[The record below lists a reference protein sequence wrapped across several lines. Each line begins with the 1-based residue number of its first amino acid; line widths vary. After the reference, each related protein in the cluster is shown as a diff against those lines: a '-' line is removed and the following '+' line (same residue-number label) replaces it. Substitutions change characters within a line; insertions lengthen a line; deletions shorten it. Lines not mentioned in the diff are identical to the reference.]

1 VGTEKRERQKQNRQQ
16 RLTELAAKQRRSKA
30 KKRGLQF
37 GIGIPAVVL
46 ALFLIVNVFA
56 GDDSSNSPTDEQLR
70 EEVQTLLGGS
80 TTVPGETADSTA
92 PTIPPTT
99 VPGKTISGDTPCP
112 AADGSEERVTKF
124 EKAPP
129 TCIDATKTYTA
140 VFDTTEGEIEV
151 LLDTA
156 KTPKTVNNFVVLS
169 RYKYYD
175 GTTIFR
181 TDPSIDIIQ
190 GGGLTNTDDPGYT
203 IEDEGNGY
211 KYVEGDL
218 AMARTMEPNSAG
230 GQWFFVTGPNA
241 AALDGQGTYV
251 NFGKVVSGLDV
262 VKGILAL
269 NSGSGDLGGAPSRT
283 VVVNS
288 VSIIES

>member
-1 VGTEKRERQKQNRQQ
+1 MGTEKRERQKQNRQQ
-16 RLTELAAKQRRSKA
+16 RLSELAVQQKRAKV

-37 GIGIPAVVL
+37 GIGIPAVIL

-56 GDDSSNSPTDEQLR
+56 GDDSGPSDAELTEQVTD
-70 EEVQTLLGGS
+70 LLGGS
-80 TTVPGETADSTA
+80 TVPADATDDSTA
-92 PTIPPTT
+92 PTVPATT
-99 VPGKTISGDTPCP
+99 VPGKTITGDTACP
-112 AADGSEERVTKF
+112 KADGTEERVTKF

-129 TCIDATKTYTA
+129 MCIDATKTYTA
-140 VFDTTEGEIEV
+140 VFDTSEGEIEV

-156 KTPKTVNNFVVLS
+156 KTPKTVNNFVVLA

-283 VVVNS
+283 VVVKS
-288 VSIIES
+288 VAIIES

>member
-1 VGTEKRERQKQNRQQ
+1 MGTEKRERQKQNRQQ
-16 RLTELAAKQRRSKA
+16 RLSELAVQQKRAKV

-37 GIGIPAVVL
+37 GIGIPAVIL

-56 GDDSSNSPTDEQLR
+56 GDDSPAPSDDALK
-70 EEVQTLLGGS
+70 EEIQSLLGV
-80 TTVPGETADSTA
+80 TTLPEGESAGTAS
-92 PTIPPTT
+92 TIPATT
-99 VPGKTISGDTPCP
+99 VPGKTVTGDTACP
-112 AADGSEERVTKF
+112 KADGTEERVTKF

-129 TCIDATKTYTA
+129 MCIDATKTYTA
-140 VFDTTEGEIEV
+140 VFDTSEGEIEV

-156 KTPKTVNNFVVLS
+156 KTPKTVNNFVVLA

-283 VVVNS
+283 VVVKS
-288 VSIIES
+288 VAIIES

>member
-16 RLTELAAKQRRSKA
+16 RLSELAVQQPRAKV
-30 KKRGLQF
+30 KKRGLQL
-37 GIGIPAVVL
+37 GIGIPAVIL
-46 ALFLIVNVFA
+46 ALFLIVNVVA
-56 GDDSSNSPTDEQLR
+56 DDDSGPSDEAIQ
-70 EEVQTLLGGS
+70 EEIQALLGAS
-80 TTVPGETADSTA
+80 SLPEPAANDATASTVPGQ
-92 PTIPPTT
+92 
-99 VPGKTISGDTPCP
+99 TISGDTACP
-112 AADGSEERVTKF
+112 QADGTQARVTKF

-129 TCIDATKTYTA
+129 LCIDATKTYTA
-140 VFDTTEGEIEV
+140 IFDTSEGEIQV
-151 LLDTA
+151 VLDTA
-156 KTPKTVNNFVVLS
+156 KTPKTVNNFVVLA

-269 NSGSGDLGGAPSRT
+269 NAGSGDLGGAPSRT

-288 VSIIES
+288 VAILES

>member
-1 VGTEKRERQKQNRQQ
+1 MGTEKRERQKQNRQQ
-16 RLTELAAKQRRSKA
+16 RLSELAVQQKRAKV

-37 GIGIPAVVL
+37 GIGIPAVIL

-56 GDDSSNSPTDEQLR
+56 GDDSPAPSDDALK
-70 EEVQTLLGGS
+70 EEIQSLLGV
-80 TTVPGETADSTA
+80 TTLPEGESAGTAS
-92 PTIPPTT
+92 TIPATT
-99 VPGKTISGDTPCP
+99 VPGKTITGDTACP
-112 AADGSEERVTKF
+112 KADGTEERVTKF

-129 TCIDATKTYTA
+129 MCIDATKTYTA
-140 VFDTTEGEIEV
+140 VFDTSEGEIEV

-156 KTPKTVNNFVVLS
+156 KTPKTVNNFVVLA

-283 VVVNS
+283 VVVKS
-288 VSIIES
+288 VAIIES

>member
-1 VGTEKRERQKQNRQQ
+1 MGTEKRERQKQNRQQ
-16 RLTELAAKQRRSKA
+16 RLSELAVQQKRAKV

-37 GIGIPAVVL
+37 GIGIPAVIL

-56 GDDSSNSPTDEQLR
+56 GDDSGPSDAELTEQVT
-70 EEVQTLLGGS
+70 ELLGGS
-80 TTVPGETADSTA
+80 TVPADATNDSTA
-92 PTIPPTT
+92 PTVPATT
-99 VPGKTISGDTPCP
+99 VPGKTITGDTACP
-112 AADGSEERVTKF
+112 KADGTEERVTKF

-140 VFDTTEGEIEV
+140 VFDTSEGEIEV

-156 KTPKTVNNFVVLS
+156 KTPKTVNNFVVLA

-283 VVVNS
+283 VVVKS
-288 VSIIES
+288 VAIIES

>member
-1 VGTEKRERQKQNRQQ
+1 MGTEKRERQKQNRQQ
-16 RLTELAAKQRRSKA
+16 RLSELAVQQKRAKV

-37 GIGIPAVVL
+37 GIGIPAVIL

-56 GDDSSNSPTDEQLR
+56 GDDSGPSDAELTEQVTD
-70 EEVQTLLGGS
+70 LLGGS
-80 TTVPGETADSTA
+80 TIPADAIDDASA
-92 PTIPPTT
+92 STIPATT
-99 VPGKTISGDTPCP
+99 VPGKTISGDTACP
-112 AADGSEERVTKF
+112 KADGTEERVTKF

-129 TCIDATKTYTA
+129 MCIDATKTYTA
-140 VFDTTEGEIEV
+140 IFDTSEGEIEV

-156 KTPKTVNNFVVLS
+156 KTPKTVNNFIVLA

-241 AALDGQGTYV
+241 AALDSQGTYV
-251 NFGKVVSGLDV
+251 NFGKVASGLDV

-283 VVVNS
+283 VVVKS
-288 VSIIES
+288 VAIIES

>member
-1 VGTEKRERQKQNRQQ
+1 MGTEKRERQKQNRQQ
-16 RLTELAAKQRRSKA
+16 RLTELATQQKRAKV

-37 GIGIPAVVL
+37 GIGIPAVIL

-56 GDDSSNSPTDEQLR
+56 GDDSTPTDDDAMR
-70 EEVQTLLGGS
+70 EEIQALLGA
-80 TTVPGETADSTA
+80 TTVPEGATDDAAAS
-92 PTIPPTT
+92 TIPATT
-99 VPGKTISGDTPCP
+99 VPGKTVSGDTPCP
-112 AADGSEERVTKF
+112 AADGSEARATKF

-140 VFDTTEGEIEV
+140 VFDTSEGEIEV

-156 KTPKTVNNFVVLS
+156 KTPKTVNNFVTLA

-203 IEDEGNGY
+203 IEDEGSGY

-230 GQWFFVTGPNA
+230 GQWFFVAGPKA
-241 AALDGQGTYV
+241 SVLDSQGTYV

-262 VKGILAL
+262 VKNILAL

-283 VVVNS
+283 VVVKS
-288 VSIIES
+288 VAIIES

>member
-1 VGTEKRERQKQNRQQ
+1 
-16 RLTELAAKQRRSKA
+16 
-30 KKRGLQF
+30 
-37 GIGIPAVVL
+37 
-46 ALFLIVNVFA
+46 
-56 GDDSSNSPTDEQLR
+56 
-70 EEVQTLLGGS
+70 
-80 TTVPGETADSTA
+80 
-92 PTIPPTT
+92 
-99 VPGKTISGDTPCP
+99 
-112 AADGSEERVTKF
+112 
-124 EKAPP
+124 
-129 TCIDATKTYTA
+129 
-140 VFDTTEGEIEV
+140 
-151 LLDTA
+151 
-156 KTPKTVNNFVVLS
+156 VNNFVVLA

-190 GGGLTNTDDPGYT
+190 GGGLTNTEDPGYT

-283 VVVNS
+283 VVVKS
-288 VSIIES
+288 VAIIES

>member
-1 VGTEKRERQKQNRQQ
+1 MGTEKRERQKQNRQQ
-16 RLTELAAKQRRSKA
+16 RLSELAVQQKRAKV

-37 GIGIPAVVL
+37 GIGIPAVIL

-56 GDDSSNSPTDEQLR
+56 GDDSGPSDAELTEQVTD
-70 EEVQTLLGGS
+70 LLGGS
-80 TTVPGETADSTA
+80 TVPADATNDSTA
-92 PTIPPTT
+92 PTIPATT
-99 VPGKTISGDTPCP
+99 VPGKTITGDTACP
-112 AADGSEERVTKF
+112 KADGTEERVTKF

-129 TCIDATKTYTA
+129 MCIDATKTYTA
-140 VFDTTEGEIEV
+140 VFDTSEGEIEV

-156 KTPKTVNNFVVLS
+156 KTPKTVNNFVVLA

-283 VVVNS
+283 VVVKS
-288 VSIIES
+288 VAIIES

>member
-16 RLTELAAKQRRSKA
+16 RLSELAVQQKRAKV

-37 GIGIPAVVL
+37 GIGIPAVIL

-56 GDDSSNSPTDEQLR
+56 GDDSGPSDAELTEQVTD
-70 EEVQTLLGGS
+70 LLGGS
-80 TTVPGETADSTA
+80 TVPADATNDSTA
-92 PTIPPTT
+92 PTVPATT
-99 VPGKTISGDTPCP
+99 VPGKTITGDTACP
-112 AADGSEERVTKF
+112 KADGTEARVTKF

-129 TCIDATKTYTA
+129 MCIDATKTYTA
-140 VFDTTEGEIEV
+140 VFDTSEGEIEV

-156 KTPKTVNNFVVLS
+156 KTPKTVNNFVVLA

-190 GGGLTNTDDPGYT
+190 GGGLTNTEDPGYT

-251 NFGKVVSGLDV
+251 NFGKVVSGH
-262 VKGILAL
+262 
-269 NSGSGDLGGAPSRT
+269 LGGAPSRT
-283 VVVNS
+283 VVVKS
-288 VSIIES
+288 VAIIES

>member
-1 VGTEKRERQKQNRQQ
+1 MGTEKRERQKQNRQQ
-16 RLTELAAKQRRSKA
+16 RLSELAVKQKRAKV

-37 GIGIPAVVL
+37 GIGIPAIVL

-56 GDDSSNSPTDEQLR
+56 GDDSSGPSDEALK
-70 EEVQTLLGGS
+70 EEIQNLLGA
-80 TTVPGETADSTA
+80 TTLPEGETTESAS
-92 PTIPPTT
+92 TIPATT

-112 AADGSEERVTKF
+112 KADGTEARVTKF

-129 TCIDATKTYTA
+129 MCIDAAKTYTA
-140 VFDTTEGEIEV
+140 VFDTSEGEIEV

-156 KTPKTVNNFVVLS
+156 KTPKTVNNFVVLA

-203 IEDEGNGY
+203 IEDEGSGY

-230 GQWFFVTGPNA
+230 GQWFFVTGPKA
-241 AALDGQGTYV
+241 SLLDSQGTYV
-251 NFGKVVSGLDV
+251 NFAKVASGLDV

-269 NSGSGDLGGAPSRT
+269 NSGSGDLGGAPSQT

-288 VSIIES
+288 VAIIES

>member
-1 VGTEKRERQKQNRQQ
+1 MGTEKRERQKQNRQQ
-16 RLTELAAKQRRSKA
+16 RLSELAVQQKRAKV

-37 GIGIPAVVL
+37 GIGIPAVIL

-56 GDDSSNSPTDEQLR
+56 GDDSGPSDAELTEQVTD
-70 EEVQTLLGGS
+70 LLGGS
-80 TTVPGETADSTA
+80 TVPADATNDSTA
-92 PTIPPTT
+92 PTVPATT
-99 VPGKTISGDTPCP
+99 VPGKTITGDTACP
-112 AADGSEERVTKF
+112 KADGTEARVTKF

-129 TCIDATKTYTA
+129 MCIDATKTYTA
-140 VFDTTEGEIEV
+140 VFDTSEGEIEV

-156 KTPKTVNNFVVLS
+156 KTPKTVNNFVVLA

-283 VVVNS
+283 VVVKS
-288 VSIIES
+288 VAIIES

>member
-1 VGTEKRERQKQNRQQ
+1 
-16 RLTELAAKQRRSKA
+16 
-30 KKRGLQF
+30 
-37 GIGIPAVVL
+37 
-46 ALFLIVNVFA
+46 
-56 GDDSSNSPTDEQLR
+56 
-70 EEVQTLLGGS
+70 
-80 TTVPGETADSTA
+80 
-92 PTIPPTT
+92 
-99 VPGKTISGDTPCP
+99 
-112 AADGSEERVTKF
+112 
-124 EKAPP
+124 
-129 TCIDATKTYTA
+129 
-140 VFDTTEGEIEV
+140 
-151 LLDTA
+151 
-156 KTPKTVNNFVVLS
+156 VNNFVVLA

-241 AALDGQGTYV
+241 AALDSQGTYV
-251 NFGKVVSGLDV
+251 NFGKVASGLDI

-288 VSIIES
+288 VAIIES

>member
-1 VGTEKRERQKQNRQQ
+1 MGTEKRERQKQNRQQ
-16 RLTELAAKQRRSKA
+16 RLSELAVQQKRAKV

-56 GDDSSNSPTDEQLR
+56 GDDSSGPTDEALK
-70 EEVQTLLGGS
+70 EEIQTLLGA
-80 TTVPGETADSTA
+80 TTLPEGETAESA
-92 PTIPPTT
+92 STIPATT

-112 AADGSEERVTKF
+112 KADGTEARVTKF

-129 TCIDATKTYTA
+129 MCIDAAKTYTA
-140 VFDTTEGEIEV
+140 VFDPSEGEIEV

-156 KTPKTVNNFVVLS
+156 KTPKTVNNFVVLA

-251 NFGKVVSGLDV
+251 NFGKVASGLDV

-283 VVVNS
+283 VIVNS
-288 VSIIES
+288 VAIIES

>member
-1 VGTEKRERQKQNRQQ
+1 MGTEKRERQKQNRQQ
-16 RLTELAAKQRRSKA
+16 RLSELAVQQKRAKV

-37 GIGIPAVVL
+37 GIGIPAVIL

-56 GDDSSNSPTDEQLR
+56 GDDSGPSDDAIK
-70 EEVQTLLGGS
+70 EEIQALLGATTLPEGVIDDATAS
-80 TTVPGETADSTA
+80 TVPA
-92 PTIPPTT
+92 TT
-99 VPGKTISGDTPCP
+99 VPGKTISGDTACP
-112 AADGSEERVTKF
+112 KADGTEERVTKF

-129 TCIDATKTYTA
+129 MCIDATKIYTA
-140 VFDTTEGEIEV
+140 IFDTSEGEIEV

-156 KTPKTVNNFVVLS
+156 KTPKTVNNFIVLA

-190 GGGLTNTDDPGYT
+190 GGGLTNTDDPGYS

-241 AALDGQGTYV
+241 AALDSQGTYV
-251 NFGKVVSGLDV
+251 NFGKVASGLDV

-283 VVVNS
+283 VVVKS
-288 VSIIES
+288 VAIIES

>member
-1 VGTEKRERQKQNRQQ
+1 MGTEKRERQKQNRQQ
-16 RLTELAAKQRRSKA
+16 RLSELAVQQKRAKV

-37 GIGIPAVVL
+37 GIGIPAVIL

-56 GDDSSNSPTDEQLR
+56 GDDSGPSDAELTEQVTD
-70 EEVQTLLGGS
+70 LLGGS
-80 TTVPGETADSTA
+80 TVPADATNDSTA
-92 PTIPPTT
+92 PTVPATT
-99 VPGKTISGDTPCP
+99 VPGKTITGDTACP
-112 AADGSEERVTKF
+112 KADGTEARVTKF

-129 TCIDATKTYTA
+129 MCIDATKTYTA
-140 VFDTTEGEIEV
+140 VFDTSEGEIEV

-156 KTPKTVNNFVVLS
+156 KTPKTVNNFVVLA

-190 GGGLTNTDDPGYT
+190 GGGLTNTEDPGYT

-283 VVVNS
+283 VIVKS
-288 VSIIES
+288 VAIIES

>member
-1 VGTEKRERQKQNRQQ
+1 MGTEKRERQKQNRQQ
-16 RLTELAAKQRRSKA
+16 RLSELAVQQKRAKV

-37 GIGIPAVVL
+37 GIGIPAVIL

-56 GDDSSNSPTDEQLR
+56 GDDASSPSDEALK
-70 EEVQTLLGGS
+70 EEVQALLGATTLPEGEATDTAS
-80 TTVPGETADSTA
+80 TVPAT
-92 PTIPPTT
+92 TI
-99 VPGKTISGDTPCP
+99 PGKTISGDTACP
-112 AADGSEERVTKF
+112 KADGTEERVTKF

-129 TCIDATKTYTA
+129 MCIDATKTYTA
-140 VFDTTEGEIEV
+140 IFDTSEGEIQV

-156 KTPKTVNNFVVLS
+156 KTPKTVNNFIVLA

-251 NFGKVVSGLDV
+251 NFGKVASGLDV

-288 VSIIES
+288 VSIVES

>member
-1 VGTEKRERQKQNRQQ
+1 MGTEKRERQKQNRQQ
-16 RLTELAAKQRRSKA
+16 RLSELAVQQKRAKV

-37 GIGIPAVVL
+37 GIGIPAVIL

-56 GDDSSNSPTDEQLR
+56 GDDSGPSDAELTEQVT
-70 EEVQTLLGGS
+70 ELLGGS
-80 TTVPGETADSTA
+80 TVPADATNDSTA
-92 PTIPPTT
+92 PTVPATT
-99 VPGKTISGDTPCP
+99 VPGKTITGDTACP
-112 AADGSEERVTKF
+112 KADGTEARVTKF

-129 TCIDATKTYTA
+129 MCIDATKTYTA
-140 VFDTTEGEIEV
+140 VFDTSEGEIEV

-156 KTPKTVNNFVVLS
+156 KTPKTVNNFVVLA

-190 GGGLTNTDDPGYT
+190 GGGLTNTEDPGYT

-283 VVVNS
+283 VVVKS
-288 VSIIES
+288 VAIIES

>member
-1 VGTEKRERQKQNRQQ
+1 MGTEKRERQKQNRQQ
-16 RLTELAAKQRRSKA
+16 RLSELAVQQKRAKV

-37 GIGIPAVVL
+37 GIGIPAVIL

-56 GDDSSNSPTDEQLR
+56 GDDSSGPTDEALK
-70 EEVQTLLGGS
+70 EEIQTLLGA
-80 TTVPGETADSTA
+80 TTLPEGETAESA
-92 PTIPPTT
+92 STIPATT

-112 AADGSEERVTKF
+112 KADGTEARVTKF

-129 TCIDATKTYTA
+129 MCIDAAKTYTA
-140 VFDTTEGEIEV
+140 VFDTSEGEIEV

-156 KTPKTVNNFVVLS
+156 KTPKTVNNFVVLA

-251 NFGKVVSGLDV
+251 NFGKVASGLDV

-283 VVVNS
+283 VIVNS
-288 VSIIES
+288 VAIIES

>member
-1 VGTEKRERQKQNRQQ
+1 MGTEKRERQKQNRQQ
-16 RLTELAAKQRRSKA
+16 RLSELAVQQKRAKV

-37 GIGIPAVVL
+37 GIGIPGVIL

-56 GDDSSNSPTDEQLR
+56 GDDSGPSDDAIK
-70 EEVQTLLGGS
+70 EEIQALLGA
-80 TTVPGETADSTA
+80 TTLPEGATDDATAS
-92 PTIPPTT
+92 TIPATT
-99 VPGKTISGDTPCP
+99 VPGKTISGDTACP
-112 AADGSEERVTKF
+112 KADGTEERVTKF

-129 TCIDATKTYTA
+129 MCIDATKNYTA
-140 VFDTTEGEIEV
+140 IFDTSEGEIEV

-156 KTPKTVNNFVVLS
+156 KTPKTVNNFVVLA

-241 AALDGQGTYV
+241 AALDSQGTYV
-251 NFGKVVSGLDV
+251 NFGKVASGLDV

-283 VVVNS
+283 VVIKS
-288 VSIIES
+288 VAIIES

>member
-1 VGTEKRERQKQNRQQ
+1 MGTEKRERQKQNRQQ
-16 RLTELAAKQRRSKA
+16 RLSELAVQQKRAKV

-37 GIGIPAVVL
+37 GIGIPAVIL

-56 GDDSSNSPTDEQLR
+56 GDDSPAPSDDALK
-70 EEVQTLLGGS
+70 EEIQSLLGV
-80 TTVPGETADSTA
+80 TTLPEGESAGTAS
-92 PTIPPTT
+92 TIPATT
-99 VPGKTISGDTPCP
+99 VPGKTVTGDTACP
-112 AADGSEERVTKF
+112 KADGTEERVTKF

-129 TCIDATKTYTA
+129 MCIDATKIYTA
-140 VFDTTEGEIEV
+140 VFDTSEGEIEV

-156 KTPKTVNNFVVLS
+156 KTPKTVNNFVVLA

-283 VVVNS
+283 VVVKS
-288 VSIIES
+288 VAIIES

>member
-1 VGTEKRERQKQNRQQ
+1 MGTEKRERQKQNRQQ
-16 RLTELAAKQRRSKA
+16 RLSELAVQQKRAKV

-37 GIGIPAVVL
+37 GIGIPAVIL

-56 GDDSSNSPTDEQLR
+56 GDDSPAPSDDALK
-70 EEVQTLLGGS
+70 EEIQNLLGATTLPEGES
-80 TTVPGETADSTA
+80 AETASTVPA
-92 PTIPPTT
+92 TT
-99 VPGKTISGDTPCP
+99 VPGKTITGDTACP
-112 AADGSEERVTKF
+112 KADGTEERVTKF

-129 TCIDATKTYTA
+129 ICIDATKTYTA
-140 VFDTTEGEIEV
+140 VFDTSEGEIEV

-156 KTPKTVNNFVVLS
+156 KTPKTVNNFVVLA

-283 VVVNS
+283 VVVKS
-288 VSIIES
+288 VAIIES

>member
-1 VGTEKRERQKQNRQQ
+1 MGTEKRERQKQNRQQ
-16 RLTELAAKQRRSKA
+16 RLTELATQQKRAKV

-37 GIGIPAVVL
+37 GIGIPAVIL

-56 GDDSSNSPTDEQLR
+56 GDDSTPTDDDAMR
-70 EEVQTLLGGS
+70 EEIQALLGA
-80 TTVPGETADSTA
+80 TTVPEGATDDAAAS
-92 PTIPPTT
+92 TIPATT
-99 VPGKTISGDTPCP
+99 VPGKTVSGDTPCP
-112 AADGSEERVTKF
+112 AADGSEARATKF
-124 EKAPP
+124 KKAPP

-140 VFDTTEGEIEV
+140 VFDTSEGEIEV

-156 KTPKTVNNFVVLS
+156 KTPKTVNNFVTLA

-203 IEDEGNGY
+203 IEDEGSGY

-230 GQWFFVTGPNA
+230 GQWFFVAGPKA
-241 AALDGQGTYV
+241 SVLDSQGTYV

-262 VKGILAL
+262 VKNILAL

-283 VVVNS
+283 VVVKS
-288 VSIIES
+288 VAIIES

>member
-1 VGTEKRERQKQNRQQ
+1 MGTEKRERQKQNRQQ
-16 RLTELAAKQRRSKA
+16 RLSELAVQQKRAKV

-37 GIGIPAVVL
+37 GIGIPAVIL

-56 GDDSSNSPTDEQLR
+56 GDDSGPTDEQLR
-70 EEVQTLLGGS
+70 EEIQTMLGATTLPGD
-80 TTVPGETADSTA
+80 TTAETTPTVPA
-92 PTIPPTT
+92 TT
-99 VPGKTISGDTPCP
+99 VPGKTISGDTACP
-112 AADGSEERVTKF
+112 QTDGTEERVTKF

-129 TCIDATKTYTA
+129 MCIDATKTYTA
-140 VFDTTEGEIEV
+140 VFDTSEGEIQV

-156 KTPKTVNNFVVLS
+156 KTPKTVNNFIVLS

-190 GGGLTNTDDPGYT
+190 GGGLTNTDDPGYS

-211 KYVEGDL
+211 TYVEGDL

-251 NFGKVVSGLDV
+251 NFGKVASGLDV
-262 VKGILAL
+262 VKSILAL